1 MSEQPK
7 LSDAEW
13 ALLIDL
19 LQQERDQLPVEIHH
33 TRSTAFRGELQR
45 RRQMVET
52 LLERLRAPVAARG
65 RRKGFPSSPGGFPPC
80 LARRLADRGGERLR
94 GRGERLAGCALWK

>member
-1 MSEQPK
+1 MNEQPK
-7 LSDAEW
+7 LSDGEW

-52 LLERLRAPVAARG
+52 LLERLRTPV
-65 RRKGFPSSPGGFPPC
+65 
-80 LARRLADRGGERLR
+80 
-94 GRGERLAGCALWK
+94 GC

>member
-33 TRSTAFRGELQR
+33 TRSAVFRDELHQR
-45 RRQMVET
+45 RRMVEG
-52 LLERLRAPVAARG
+52 LLERIRTPAV
-65 RRKGFPSSPGGFPPC
+65 C
-80 LARRLADRGGERLR
+80 
-94 GRGERLAGCALWK
+94 

>member
-1 MSEQPK
+1 MQVEAERGSAAFLSDVFCRQPAESFAVCRLSRCGGLPGGFSMNEQPK

-52 LLERLRAPVAARG
+52 LLERLRAPV
-65 RRKGFPSSPGGFPPC
+65 
-80 LARRLADRGGERLR
+80 
-94 GRGERLAGCALWK
+94 GC